1 MERHVSFFC
10 TLCLT
15 PAHVGAD
22 VLRFALS
29 YGTVDCDIELSSW
42 LNAVDSLFLEVHV
55 HIVFFQ
61 HPSVLQAV
69 EGVSCESGYRFG
81 NDHIDLAL
89 FTMAHQPVEVI
100 ALFDACSGDTFIGVD
115 ADHRPSRFSVDLICI
130 SSALNIIAV
139 ELMLSDTHTA
149 FSRSSLTAG
158 RQDQAACFQAQDC
171 HRRRC

>member
-29 YGTVDCDIELSSW
+29 YGTVDRDIELSSW

-69 EGVSCESGYRFG
+69 EGVSFESGYRFC
-81 NDHIDLAL
+81 NDHINLAL
-89 FTMAHQPVEVI
+89 LAMAHQPVEVI
-100 ALFDACSGDTFIGVD
+100 ALFDACAGNAFIGCCTERTNKFTPYRTPG
-115 ADHRPSRFSVDLICI
+115 ARFP
-130 SSALNIIAV
+130 A
-139 ELMLSDTHTA
+139 EL
-149 FSRSSLTAG
+149 
-158 RQDQAACFQAQDC
+158 
-171 HRRRC
+171 